1 MNKICLILFFS
12 WLFVG
17 ISCSDKEKPIDAI
30 WYEVYFVPEDEVGTY
45 FPDDSHVLTFYEDST
60 IKVSAGKNRTIANVA
75 VTSLE
80 IIPSDSMRI
89 TYQWG
94 ATINSYY
101 SFTNGDT
108 LIIYGFSTNDNLGGF
123 FPYNIDTSY
132 FLKTGY
138 ETYDD

>member
-1 MNKICLILFFS
+1 MKKITSYTLLCLLLLTI
-12 WLFVG
+12 G
-17 ISCSDKEKPIDAI
+17 CNNKEKPIDAI

-89 TYQWG
+89 SYQWG

-108 LIIYGFSTNDNLGGF
+108 LIIYGFSTNDNAIP
-123 FPYNIDTSY
+123 FPDNIDTSY

-138 ETYDD
+138 ETYTD

>member
-1 MNKICLILFFS
+1 M
-12 WLFVG
+12 G
-17 ISCSDKEKPIDAI
+17 GCSDEEKPINAI
-30 WYEVYFVPEDEVGTY
+30 WYEVYFVPEDEIGTY
-45 FPDDSHVLTFYEDST
+45 FPDDSHVLTFYQDST

-75 VTSLE
+75 VTALE
-80 IIPSDSMRI
+80 IIPNDSMQV

-108 LIIYGFSTNDNLGGF
+108 LIIYGFSTTDEHVS
-123 FPYNIDTSY
+123 FPYNIEASY

-138 ETYDD
+138 ETYTD